1 MYLQRLAVLADELRA
16 LSSARPHT
24 LAAVET
30 RYSVSVGRYPSVSV
44 QAVSNEETK
53 IVLSS
58 LIRELG
64 YEGPGEG
71 VGLTI
76 VRRGLPAM
84 ITILLPES
92 SSRVLLRASR
102 TASRL
107 GLGGTG
113 SAILDISRALLGD
126 REAAGAV
133 ALSILLETMAD
144 RRVADVVDELGRIR
158 ETLSGAASEVRSL

>member
-1 MYLQRLAVLADELRA
+1 MYLQRLMVLADELRV
-16 LSSARPHT
+16 LSSARFHT

-30 RYSVSVGRYPSVSV
+30 RYSVATGRCPSISV

-53 IVLSS
+53 VVISN

-64 YEGPGEG
+64 YEGAGEG

-76 VRRGLPAM
+76 VRKGIPAM
-84 ITILLPES
+84 ITILLPEP

-113 SAILDISRALLGD
+113 SAILDVSRALLGD

-144 RRVADVVDELGRIR
+144 KRVADVVDELGRVR

>member
-1 MYLQRLAVLADELRA
+1 MYLQRLTVLADELRA
-16 LSSARPHT
+16 LSSARPYT

-30 RYSVSVGRYPSVSV
+30 RYSVSTGRHPSVSLR
-44 QAVSNEETK
+44 AVSNEETK
-53 IVLSS
+53 PIISS

-64 YEGPGEG
+64 YGGPGEG

-84 ITILLPES
+84 ITILLPEP
-92 SSRVLLRASR
+92 SSRPLLRASG

-113 SAILDISRALLGD
+113 SAILDVSKALLGD

-144 RRVADVVDELGRIR
+144 RRVADIVDELGRIR